1 MRSME
6 AGQLLA
12 AGKLFVGTR
21 YLLTY
26 LLNHSNYKLILLIRL
41 IFAISFCTFDKVSQS
56 GSSWTLPDKDKAAIK
71 IFIGKDFRSE
81 ATSAYGYA
89 QCRSICRAACPHG
102 ETPH

>member
-41 IFAISFCTFDKVSQS
+41 ILLISF
-56 GSSWTLPDKDKAAIK
+56 SSWTLPDKDKAAIK